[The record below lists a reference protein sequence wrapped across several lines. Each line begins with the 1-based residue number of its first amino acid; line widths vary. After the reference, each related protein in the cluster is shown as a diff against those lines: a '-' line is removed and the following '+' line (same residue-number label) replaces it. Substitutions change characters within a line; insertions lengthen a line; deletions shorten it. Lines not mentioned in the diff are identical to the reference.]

1 MFSENKLLIT
11 QSSKRIG
18 FPRTE
23 QWPFLMRK
31 ANYSDEVRRQLVP
44 MDNPNIP
51 VVIKEKVEVVLNK
64 EDVDNQFFEIQ
75 VKRNHTRV
83 EELKKRRS
91 AVL

>member
-1 MFSENKLLIT
+1 
-11 QSSKRIG
+11 
-18 FPRTE
+18 
-23 QWPFLMRK
+23 MRK